1 MRDSGPASGALRTAL
16 ALAFVLAAP
25 SAAAQRPP
33 AGKPKPKPVA
43 VEEPAA
49 EEHEAP
55 REVIVVVAGGLTAEQ
70 VARRASSTSLGGRA
84 AEANVTAL
92 ASREETASLGYA
104 PRLLLTASYTRLSNF
119 TSVSAFGA
127 NKLVV
132 TQDATG
138 TANPQTVAGISPQL
152 NTVILNQYVLSA
164 QLTVPLSDYVFR
176 TKHSVAAAELATQ
189 AAGFD
194 VSTAR
199 ASSYLNGKTAYYNW
213 VRTRGAVVVAEL
225 AVAVSEAQLKDAKTL
240 FEGGNVTSADVL
252 RAETAVAAAQQVVA
266 RAQADATNLDWHI
279 RNVIHAPDEEVLVP
293 GEPLDG
299 PLSPAPEDLKSL
311 IAEGIAQRPESRGY
325 AKSAEVER
333 KLAAVARA
341 GKYPS
346 LNAVGDVTY
355 ANPNYRKFP
364 VQTEFFPSWTAGAVL
379 TWSPNDYVLAGHAA
393 NDAFARAAAL
403 EAQAQ
408 AARDIVLKEV
418 VEAYTSM
425 RAADAAVESTSR
437 QLESALGGYKVARQ
451 LYIGGR
457 NTATALLDAST
468 ALTQARFAHLN
479 ARADARIAR
488 AQLDNA
494 TGRTTR

>member
-1 MRDSGPASGALRTAL
+1 VRGASRVAL
-16 ALAFVLAAP
+16 AIAFVLVAP
-25 SAAAQRPP
+25 SVAAQRPP
-33 AGKPKPKPVA
+33 AAKPKPKPVV
-43 VEEPAA
+43 VEEPAV

-70 VARRASSTSLGGRA
+70 VARRASSTSYGGRA

-92 ASREETASLGYA
+92 TSREGTASLGYA
-104 PRLLLTASYTRLSNF
+104 PRFLLTASYTRLSNF
-119 TSVSAFGA
+119 TSVSPFGT
-127 NKLVV
+127 NKLVF

-138 TANPQTVAGISPQL
+138 TVNPQTSAGITPQL

-164 QLTVPLSDYVFR
+164 QVTVPLSDYVFR
-176 TKHSVAAAELATQ
+176 TKHSVAAAELATE

-194 VSTAR
+194 VTSAR
-199 ASSYLNGKTAYYNW
+199 ASSWLNGKTAYYNW

-225 AVAVSEAQLKDAKTL
+225 AVAVADAQLKDAKTL

-279 RNVIHAPDEEVLVP
+279 RTVIHAPDEEVLVP

-299 PLSPAPEDLKSL
+299 TLSPVSEDLKSL
-311 IAEGIAQRPESRGY
+311 IAQAFTQRPEAKGF
-325 AKSAEVER
+325 AKSAEAER
-333 KLAAVARA
+333 RLGAVARA
-341 GKYPS
+341 GKYPV

-364 VQTEFFPSWTAGAVL
+364 VQTEFFPSWSAGAVL
-379 TWSPNDYVLAGHAA
+379 TWSPNDFALAGHATD
-393 NDAFARAAAL
+393 DALARAAAY

-408 AARDIVLKEV
+408 AARDVVLKEV
-418 VEAYTSM
+418 VEAYTAM
-425 RAADAAVESTSR
+425 RAADASVESTSR

-457 NTATALLDAST
+457 NTATAVLDAST
-468 ALTQARFAHLN
+468 ALTQARYAHLN
-479 ARADARIAR
+479 ARAEARIAR
-488 AQLDNA
+488 AQLEYA
-494 TGRTTR
+494 MGRTPR

>member
-1 MRDSGPASGALRTAL
+1 MRDRTSGALRVAL
-16 ALAFVLAAP
+16 ALAVALAAP
-25 SAAAQRPP
+25 SAWAQRP
-33 AGKPKPKPVA
+33 AGAAKPKPKPV
-43 VEEPAA
+43 VEEPAPA
-49 EEHEAP
+49 EQEAP
-55 REVIVVVAGGLTAEQ
+55 REVIVVVAGGITAEQ
-70 VARRASSTSLGGRA
+70 VARRASSTSFGGRA
-84 AEANVTAL
+84 AEANVAAL
-92 ASREETASLGYA
+92 SSREESASLGYA
-104 PRLLLTASYTRLSNF
+104 PRFLLSASYTRLSNF
-119 TSVSAFGA
+119 TGTSPFGT
-127 NKLVV
+127 NKLVF

-138 TANPQTVAGISPQL
+138 TPNPQTVAGVTPQL
-152 NTVILNQYVLSA
+152 NTVVLNQYVLSA
-164 QLTVPLSDYVFR
+164 QISVPLSDYAFR
-176 TKHSVAAAELATQ
+176 TRHSIAAAELATE

-194 VSTAR
+194 VTTAR

-299 PLSPAPEDLKSL
+299 TLTPVAEDLKTL
-311 IAEGIAQRPESRGY
+311 IAQAVAQRPESK
-325 AKSAEVER
+325 AFSKSAESER
-333 KLAAVARA
+333 KLGTVARA
-341 GKYPS
+341 GRYPV

-379 TWSPNDYVLAGHAA
+379 TWTPNDYFLAGHSA
-393 NDAFARAAAL
+393 NDALARATAY

-457 NTATALLDAST
+457 NTATAVLDAST

-488 AQLDNA
+488 AQLENA
-494 TGRTTR
+494 MGRTPR